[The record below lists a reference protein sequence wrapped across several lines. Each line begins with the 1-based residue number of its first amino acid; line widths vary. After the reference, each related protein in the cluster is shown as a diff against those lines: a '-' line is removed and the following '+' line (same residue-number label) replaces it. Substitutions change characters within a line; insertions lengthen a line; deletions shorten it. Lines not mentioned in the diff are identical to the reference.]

1 MKILSKLQRTMYGI
15 VIELF
20 ETCVKIGK
28 MAKSIEDI
36 DFIISTFMRNS
47 L

>member
-1 MKILSKLQRTMYGI
+1 MKSAKATTYNVWNSYRAIRD
-15 VIELF
+15 
-20 ETCVKIGK
+20 CVKIGK
-28 MAKSIEDI
+28 MAKSIEDT